1 MREWLKEARKGAG
14 LTCKEMGQKLGI
26 SEAMYFRIETG
37 ERQPNMSLETAVKLS
52 RILKLPIAKIIGYET
67 R

>member
-1 MREWLKEARKGAG
+1 MRDWLKDARKEAG
-14 LTCKEMGQKLGI
+14 LTCKEMGNRLGI

-37 ERQPNMSLETAVKLS
+37 ERQPNMSLETAVKIS
-52 RILKLPIAKIIGYET
+52 RILKLPIMTIINYET

>member
-1 MREWLKEARKGAG
+1 MRTWLKDARKEAG
-14 LTCKEMGQKLGI
+14 LTCKEMGNRLGI

-37 ERQPNMSLETAVKLS
+37 ERQPNMSLETAVKIS
-52 RILKLPIAKIIGYET
+52 RILKLPIMTIINYET

>member
-1 MREWLKEARKGAG
+1 MRDWLKDARKEAG
-14 LTCKEMGQKLGI
+14 LTCKEMGNRLGI

-37 ERQPNMSLETAVKLS
+37 ERQPNMNLETAVKIS
-52 RILKLPIAKIIGYET
+52 RILKLPIMTIINYET

>member
-1 MREWLKEARKGAG
+1 
-14 LTCKEMGQKLGI
+14 MGNRLGI

-37 ERQPNMSLETAVKLS
+37 ERQPNMSLETAVKIS
-52 RILKLPIAKIIGYET
+52 RILKLPIMTIINYET

>member
-1 MREWLKEARKGAG
+1 MRDWLKEARKEAG
-14 LTCKEMGQKLGI
+14 LTCKEMGNRLGI

-37 ERQPNMSLETAVKLS
+37 ERQPNMSLETAVKIS
-52 RILKLPIAKIIGYET
+52 RILKLPIMTIINYET